1 MTFDYNCWR
10 MILNEYF
17 RQLEL
22 AIVSDTVLHNIAGM
36 FGKDGPQRTTVQRWV
51 NAFENHGDIGPR
63 RERTKKFWTRIVPVH
78 LDLARVLFQQHPTA
92 YYHEICFGIFTV
104 YGILYSREQLCE
116 ALNAAGLT
124 RKVIIIFFIYSI
136 LLKMPFMRCA

>member
-17 RQLEL
+17 RQLDL
-22 AIVSDTVLHNIAGM
+22 AIVNDEDISRDIVLHSIAGM
-36 FGKDGPQRTTVQRWV
+36 FGKDGPQRTTIQRWV

-78 LDLARVLFQQHPTA
+78 LDLARVLEYCSSNIRQRIIMRYASEYSLFTA
-92 YYHEICFGIFTV
+92 YCIVENNFAK
-104 YGILYSREQLCE
+104 L
-116 ALNAAGLT
+116 
-124 RKVIIIFFIYSI
+124 
-136 LLKMPFMRCA
+136 